1 MRGPIS
7 AIIILAFLGIVIWLT
22 QRRKKIDEAALSQL
36 AQSKGWQYQKSFEL
50 PQLGSGN
57 VLRYRFSN
65 STGEGGEWTL
75 DLESASVSGGPGGAP
90 QQSTTWHTEDV
101 KLPNE
106 LILIGPRPEDM
117 PPHLDFGGALS
128 GMVVPMLLGR
138 LLSGGE
144 APDTTRLREVK
155 GARLERHYLVF
166 ATDEALLGRLLN
178 QGTETALME
187 LAGSLKEKQRPAI
200 MFWHRGL
207 QVKCAGLITRPVD
220 LQGIAA
226 LGEALKATWSN

>member
-7 AIIILAFLGIVIWLT
+7 AIIILAVIGIVIWLA
-22 QRRKKIDEAALSQL
+22 QRRKKIDETALSQF
-36 AQSKGWQYQKSFEL
+36 AQSNGWQYQKSYEL
-50 PQLGSGN
+50 SQLGSGN
-57 VLRYRFSN
+57 VLRYRFTS
-65 STGEGGEWTL
+65 GKDGGWTL
-75 DLESASVSGGPGGAP
+75 DIESASLSGGTGGAP
-90 QQSTTWHTEDV
+90 QQSTTWRAEDV
-101 KLPNE
+101 ALPNE

-128 GMVVPMLLGR
+128 GMVLQMLLGR
-138 LLSGGE
+138 LLSGE

-155 GARLERHYLVF
+155 GAGLERHYLVF

-178 QGTETALME
+178 RQTETALME

-200 MFWHRGL
+200 VFWHRGL
-207 QVKCAGLITRPVD
+207 QVKCGGLITRPAD

-226 LGEALKATWSN
+226 LGEALKAAWSN